1 MHNKSVS
8 TTFDIEG
15 LGDMLAHPDMRLK
28 LTYSSQAMA
37 QGPSAQDT
45 VPPAFA
51 AANLITLVPDTT
63 TLDGAPVLD
72 DLKLAGALQDYQP
85 GEGSF
90 RDHVAETLAG
100 LQSSCSWIQYDGDH
114 VTYEL
119 YMTMKNLLMLDE
131 ASLDGWSIEACLDKA

>member
-1 MHNKSVS
+1 MRNKSVS
-8 TTFDIEG
+8 TTFNIEG

-28 LTYSSQAMA
+28 LTYSSQAMELN
-37 QGPSAQDT
+37 PSAHDA

-63 TLDGAPVLD
+63 TLEGAPVLD
-72 DLKLAGALQDYQP
+72 DLKRAGALQGYQP

-90 RDHVAETLAG
+90 RDHVAKTLAG
-100 LQSSCSWIQYDGDH
+100 LETPCSWIQHEGDH

-131 ASLDGWSIEACLDKA
+131 ASLDGWSIEACLDKV